1 MAVHPNLERL
11 HGSRPEHADKK
22 IAKVTL
28 ARDHV
33 MSINPSCEVH
43 AFLGELP
50 QKEIV
55 DAVVCA
61 DLALGCTDQQHSR
74 LALSDLAVRY
84 LVPSL
89 DCGVL
94 LEGDDGHVTG
104 QIVQIT
110 RFLAADPCALCR
122 HIIVSS
128 RVAQELMSDSERA
141 QRQEAARQARER
153 GEDNNPYWRNQPQL
167 NTVGYL
173 TTTAGAMVAG
183 YAIGWLAGRFDP
195 PFSRLQMNLA
205 AKFLDVTNLEQSP
218 QPGCV
223 CRRVRG
229 WSDQA
234 IADAMITPPSH
245 WKPVEAL

>member
-1 MAVHPNLERL
+1 MASPSLFEKAIDLRAPESHVTAQADRGKLTQVAVHPNLERL

-84 LVPSL
+84 LVPSPGGRRRARHRSNCP
-89 DCGVL
+89 D
-94 LEGDDGHVTG
+94 HA
-104 QIVQIT
+104 
-110 RFLAADPCALCR
+110 FLGCR
-122 HIIVSS
+122 SLRPLPPHYRI
-128 RVAQELMSDSERA
+128 
-141 QRQEAARQARER
+141 
-153 GEDNNPYWRNQPQL
+153 
-167 NTVGYL
+167 
-173 TTTAGAMVAG
+173 
-183 YAIGWLAGRFDP
+183 LAGSTGAHERFGTRP
-195 PFSRLQMNLA
+195 TSGSGQAGSRA
-205 AKFLDVTNLEQSP
+205 
-218 QPGCV
+218 
-223 CRRVRG
+223 RRG
-229 WSDQA
+229 
-234 IADAMITPPSH
+234 
-245 WKPVEAL
+245 